1 MKRSPLFTLLS
12 GLGIAAVMV
21 LTAALVAWI
30 GRAALDS
37 FEVWQQAFESARPY
51 LRWWRALLYAALFA
65 LWWDLLRRYRHRPQ
79 DRLLMKRI
87 GTLGLVL
94 FTSPNKTMCSS
105 IDIPIAAQRDTSQK
119 GRVRVG
125 REWGLKGKSSIRKG

>member
-1 MKRSPLFTLLS
+1 MKHSRLFTMLS
-12 GLGIAAVMV
+12 GLGIATVMI

-30 GRAALDS
+30 GRTALGS

-79 DRLLMKRI
+79 HRLRVKRI
-87 GTLGLVL
+87 GALGLVL
-94 FTSPNKTMCSS
+94 FTCVELT
-105 IDIPIAAQRDTSQK
+105 R
-119 GRVRVG
+119 
-125 REWGLKGKSSIRKG
+125 L

>member
-1 MKRSPLFTLLS
+1 MKRSPLFSLLS
-12 GLGIAAVMV
+12 GLGIAAVTI

-30 GRAALDS
+30 GRTALGN
-37 FEVWQQAFESARPY
+37 FEVWQPALESARPY

-79 DRLLMKRI
+79 DRLRVQRI

-94 FTSPNKTMCSS
+94 LTVVEFP
-105 IDIPIAAQRDTSQK
+105 R
-119 GRVRVG
+119 
-125 REWGLKGKSSIRKG
+125 L